1 MVLKITSIT
10 LIIERDVRQ
19 FFKYRWW
26 MAGLISMNLADIFI
40 LAIVFSKMVTR
51 IEYFAFVLPGI
62 VVMALFA
69 SAFTIGREVSI
80 EIRRQFHHYILSLPF
95 KDWEVVLGRMIAG
108 GIRGLIYSSPLLL
121 LAIILSPTP
130 NPSAL
135 LAIPPI
141 LLLLSLGIGALA
153 IFMATVIKNFDAYIT
168 ARGLLYFLLIFCSTV
183 FYPIEVFKILPPPI
197 YIIASL
203 NPVSHGADIMRSILY
218 KGLIPLN
225 SLYYLTIFSA
235 LFAVTGSILY
245 AVAIRK

>member
-1 MVLKITSIT
+1 MKLPSIT
-10 LIIERDVRQ
+10 LIIEKDVRQ

-40 LAIVFSKMVTR
+40 LAVVFSKMVTR

-95 KDWEVVLGRMIAG
+95 RDWEVVLGRMIAG

-121 LAIILSPTP
+121 LAIVLSPTP
-130 NPSAL
+130 NLLAL

-183 FYPIEVFKILPPPI
+183 FYPIEVFKVLPPPI
-197 YIIASL
+197 YTVAQL
-203 NPVSHGADIMRSILY
+203 NPVSHGADLMRSILHN
-218 KGLIPLN
+218 GSIQLE
-225 SLYYLTIFSA
+225 SVYYLTIFST
-235 LFAVTGSILY
+235 LFAVIGSILY

>member
-1 MVLKITSIT
+1 MMKHNIL
-10 LIIERDVRQ
+10 LIIEKDVRQ

-40 LAIVFSKMVTR
+40 LAIVFSNMVTR
-51 IEYFAFVLPGI
+51 LDYFRFVLPGI

-95 KDWEVVLGRMIAG
+95 RDWEVVLGRMTAG
-108 GIRGLIYSSPLLL
+108 GIRGLIYSSPLLI
-121 LAIILSPTP
+121 LAIILSPIP
-130 NPSAL
+130 NPLYL

-183 FYPIEVFKILPPPI
+183 FYPLEIFKALPWPVYVFAKI
-197 YIIASL
+197 
-203 NPVSHGADIMRSILY
+203 NPVSHGADIMRDILQNGSINITNL
-218 KGLIPLN
+218 LPLTFF
-225 SLYYLTIFSA
+225 SL
-235 LFAVTGSILY
+235 LFAIIGSVLY
-245 AVAIRK
+245 ALAIRK